1 METIAGI
8 GVVSKV
14 LVSLVAFAELMPH
27 EEVYANLMLSPT
39 PAAALLE

>member
-1 METIAGI
+1 MVTLAGI
-8 GVVSKV
+8 GVVSNV
-14 LVSLVAFAELMPH
+14 LVSLADFAGLMPH